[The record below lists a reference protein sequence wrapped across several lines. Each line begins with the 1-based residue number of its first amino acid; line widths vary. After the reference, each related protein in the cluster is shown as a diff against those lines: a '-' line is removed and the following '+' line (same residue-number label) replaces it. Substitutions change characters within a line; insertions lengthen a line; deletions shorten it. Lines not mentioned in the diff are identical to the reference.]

1 MKQILKKIFLYIFFL
16 AFILAIAIFLIN
28 CYVLSF
34 EKNNRFHSVEEL
46 GKKYIW
52 IVFWA
57 SVKEGKPSLIL
68 KDRLDVAFEA
78 YKRWKIEKIIV
89 SWDNWKANYN
99 EPTIMKKY
107 LLSLW
112 VKQEDIYEDFAGFD
126 TYDSLYR
133 AKEIFKVEELVLFTQ
148 DFHLKRAIYIAERLW
163 IKAYWVETNLRKY
176 SRPYYNQFREV
187 FARVK
192 AFIEIELT
200 KPKPKYLWNSIKVVS
215 NDDLESIKETL
226 KQDIFWENN
235 TWIFEQSTGKLE
247 KDF

>member
-46 GKKYIW
+46 EKKYIW

-89 SWDNWKANYN
+89 SWDNWKSNYN

-112 VKQEDIYEDFAGFD
+112 VKQ
-126 TYDSLYR
+126 
-133 AKEIFKVEELVLFTQ
+133 KEIFKVEELVLFTQ

-187 FARVK
+187 FAKVK

>member
-46 GKKYIW
+46 EKKYIW

-89 SWDNWKANYN
+89 SWDNWKSNYN

-112 VKQEDIYEDFAGFD
+112 VKQEDIYEDQ
-126 TYDSLYR
+126 L
-133 AKEIFKVEELVLFTQ
+133 IF
-148 DFHLKRAIYIAERLW
+148 HH
-163 IKAYWVETNLRKY
+163 
-176 SRPYYNQFREV
+176 
-187 FARVK
+187 
-192 AFIEIELT
+192 
-200 KPKPKYLWNSIKVVS
+200 
-215 NDDLESIKETL
+215 
-226 KQDIFWENN
+226 
-235 TWIFEQSTGKLE
+235 
-247 KDF
+247 

>member
-46 GKKYIW
+46 EKKYIW

-99 EPTIMKKY
+99 
-107 LLSLW
+107 
-112 VKQEDIYEDFAGFD
+112 
-126 TYDSLYR
+126 
-133 AKEIFKVEELVLFTQ
+133 
-148 DFHLKRAIYIAERLW
+148 
-163 IKAYWVETNLRKY
+163 
-176 SRPYYNQFREV
+176 
-187 FARVK
+187 
-192 AFIEIELT
+192 
-200 KPKPKYLWNSIKVVS
+200 
-215 NDDLESIKETL
+215 
-226 KQDIFWENN
+226 
-235 TWIFEQSTGKLE
+235 
-247 KDF
+247 